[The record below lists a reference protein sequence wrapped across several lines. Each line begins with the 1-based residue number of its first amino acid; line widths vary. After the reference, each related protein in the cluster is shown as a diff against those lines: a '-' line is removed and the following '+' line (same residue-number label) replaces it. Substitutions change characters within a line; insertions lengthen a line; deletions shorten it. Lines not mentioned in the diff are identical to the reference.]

1 MFVIKNLIVP
11 LRTKINFKFV
21 LTIKFNFKQKTKQ
34 TIMKKSIALVAMSFG
49 VTSIF
54 AQDLTSK
61 KGEPFLPEAGD
72 YAISIDANPFLNY
85 VGNFFGKTANNVAP
99 TWNFLNGNNMIIG
112 KKFKDATTAYR
123 AGIRIGYWN
132 NTTKAMLVDQ
142 SQTTAPTFPTLP
154 SMKEDVMK
162 SKSTSIGLMAGIE
175 KRKGKTRLQGLY
187 GADFMIWTSSTKQTY
202 EYGQTLDPAGSNA
215 NLATVIAGTNTQNF
229 GANIY
234 VPTTGA
240 TATSGRVTSKKVGN
254 GFGLGLRAFVGA
266 EYFILPKISLGG
278 EFGWGVGFMTGGKT
292 TTITET
298 TGTNAGNPSKAEVTE
313 EMKNGGKFAIDTDL
327 NNTGTGS
334 ILAPSASL
342 RLNLHF

>member
-1 MFVIKNLIVP
+1 MFVIRNLIVH
-11 LRTKINFKFV
+11 LRTKINYKFV
-21 LTIKFNFKQKTKQ
+21 TTIKFNFKTKTKQ

-61 KGEPFLPEAGD
+61 KGEPILPEAGD

-99 TWNFLNGNNMIIG
+99 SWNFLNGNNMIIG
-112 KKFKDATTAYR
+112 KKFKDANTAYR
-123 AGIRIGYWN
+123 AGIRIGLSN
-132 NTTKAMLVDQ
+132 NTTKNELADASVA
-142 SQTTAPTFPTLP
+142 APAYPTLP
-154 SMKEDVMK
+154 TMKEDVMK
-162 SKSTSIGLMAGIE
+162 SGNTSIGLMVGIE

-187 GADFMIWTSSTKQTY
+187 GADFMIWTSSMKEKYT
-202 EYGQTLDPAGSNA
+202 YGQTIDPTGSVVAMNTVNA
-215 NLATVIAGTNTQNF
+215 SNTSSFNG
-229 GANIY
+229 GANMY
-234 VPTTGA
+234 APNGA
-240 TATSGRVTSKKVGN
+240 ASGRILSKKTSN
-254 GFGLGLRAFVGA
+254 GLGFGLRAFVGA

-278 EFGWGVGFMTGGKT
+278 EFGWGFGFMTGGKT

-298 TGTNAGNPSKAEVTE
+298 TGTVSGNNSKNEITE
-313 EMKNGGKFAIDTDL
+313 EMKNGAKFALDTDL